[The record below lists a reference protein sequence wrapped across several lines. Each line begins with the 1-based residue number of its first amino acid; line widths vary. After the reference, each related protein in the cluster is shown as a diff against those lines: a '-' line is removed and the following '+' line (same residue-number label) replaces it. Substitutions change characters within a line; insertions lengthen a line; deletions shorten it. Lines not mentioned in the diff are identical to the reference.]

1 VISGGIKERRKGYE
15 SGLLFLGTLGNNSP
29 FIGLFGTVLGIV
41 TAFRELAGAAGNAAG
56 MNNVMGGIAEALVA
70 TAIGILVALPAVIA
84 YNVFT
89 KKTQDL
95 EENVQSIGSLILAQ
109 MKSHHDG
116 FHTRF
121 PQAQRPNKAHPE
133 A

>member
-1 VISGGIKERRKGYE
+1 MR
-15 SGLLFLGTLGNNSP
+15 
-29 FIGLFGTVLGIV
+29 
-41 TAFRELAGAAGNAAG
+41 
-56 MNNVMGGIAEALVA
+56 
-70 TAIGILVALPAVIA
+70 LPTVIA
-84 YNVFT
+84 YNVFQ

-95 EENVQSIGSLILAQ
+95 EENLASIGSLILAQ

-121 PQAQRPNKAHPE
+121 PLAKRPQAE